1 MTIKL
6 RVDPEEAHT
15 ALTHFAEMSAQLQ
28 GQLAALD
35 DYKSYEAVGTDAGMW
50 HARGMFLLQHVLG
63 AGSHAIEL
71 RQCLTAPRI
80 EELFQQFGAKAVA
93 FKAKETSGV
102 FDRRDLA
109 RALGELR
116 TDALNALATTLSSVQ
131 RALGA
136 VESLPATR
144 TLRAHSNRVFF
155 SWQKT
160 LPNATNRGLIEGA
173 LEKAL
178 EKLGDIAIDP
188 TLDRDTI
195 DVAGSPDII
204 STILDKID
212 KAAVF
217 VADVSI
223 VTPAEFDKPT
233 PNPNVLLEL
242 GYALRALGPARI
254 ILVVNEH
261 YGAVDTLPFDLR
273 GRRILPY
280 RSAPDDSDRAT
291 PRRKLV
297 EVFEDGI
304 RRSIAAARSDVPQ
317 NEIRIRLSRGV
328 MGSFEAIDGAKVLSA
343 TVENHSPRPLFISSV
358 SFELA
363 PMEGMM
369 QEKDA
374 TGRNNVGAKLE
385 PGDSYQWL
393 TELDGMLEFEDR
405 ERRKLWAFTAHT
417 RIGHVH
423 RSAAGELQRVL
434 QEARDARQRTKV

>member
-1 MTIKL
+1 
-6 RVDPEEAHT
+6 
-15 ALTHFAEMSAQLQ
+15 
-28 GQLAALD
+28 
-35 DYKSYEAVGTDAGMW
+35 MW
-50 HARGMFLLQHVLG
+50 HARGMFLLQHVLDT
-63 AGSHAIEL
+63 GSHAIEL
-71 RQCLTAPRI
+71 RQCLTAPGV
-80 EELFQQFGAKAVA
+80 EGLFQQFAAKAIG

-109 RALGELR
+109 RSLGELR
-116 TDALNALATTLSSVQ
+116 TRALDALATTLMSVQ
-131 RALGA
+131 RALAA
-136 VESLPATR
+136 VESVPATR
-144 TLRAHSNRVFF
+144 TLQAHSKKVFF

-160 LPNATNRGLIEGA
+160 LPNATNRGLIESA
-173 LEKAL
+173 LERAI
-178 EKLGDIAIDP
+178 EKLEDIAVDP
-188 TLDRDTI
+188 TVDRDTL

-212 KAAVF
+212 NAAVF

-223 VTPAEFDKPT
+223 VTPAGFEKPA

-280 RSAPDDSDRAT
+280 TSAPDDTDRAT
-291 PRRKLV
+291 PRKKLA

-304 RRSIAAARSDVPQ
+304 RKSVAAARSDVPQ

-328 MGSFEAIDGAKVLSA
+328 MGSFESVDGMKVLSA
-343 TVENHSPRPLFISSV
+343 IVENHSPRALFISSV
-358 SFELA
+358 SFEFA

-374 TGRNNVGAKLE
+374 IGRSNVGSKLE
-385 PGDSYQWL
+385 PGDSYPWL
-393 TELDGMLEFEDR
+393 TDLDAMLEFEDR
-405 ERRKLWAFTAHT
+405 ERRKLWAFTVHT

-423 RSAAGELQRVL
+423 RSSSGELQRVL
-434 QEARDARQRTKV
+434 QEARDARERARL